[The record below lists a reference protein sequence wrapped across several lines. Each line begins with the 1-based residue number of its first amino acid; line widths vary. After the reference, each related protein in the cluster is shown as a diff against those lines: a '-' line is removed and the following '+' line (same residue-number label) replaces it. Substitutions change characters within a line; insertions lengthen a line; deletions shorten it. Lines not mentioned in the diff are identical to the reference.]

1 MNEYQHYLVQEFADE
16 YNEGHMTRRQLLR
29 RAVLIM
35 GSVPAGMAALAAVGC
50 GGDDDDEAADAANT
64 PEPPD
69 ESASSTVT
77 VPTAAPTGTND
88 TVQTSDVKFRGPG
101 SDLLGYLAKPPGNG
115 PYPGIVVIHENRGLN
130 DHIKD
135 VTRRYAKEGFIA
147 LAVDLA
153 SRAGGSKPDASANTG
168 VLGSAKIDDLIADMK
183 AYVDH
188 LKATEG
194 VKSGGI
200 GVTGFCFGGGYTW
213 DTVVEASGIK
223 AAAPYYGTCRQV
235 DKLKTTKTAVLAIYG
250 GNDTRITGEADRVRA
265 ALQESGAPFDIQI
278 YQGAN
283 HAFFNDTGAS
293 YNEAAA
299 KDAWAKTL
307 AWFRQY
313 V

>member
-1 MNEYQHYLVQEFADE
+1 MNEYQRYLVQEFADE
-16 YNEGHMTRRQLLR
+16 YNEGHMSRRQLLR

-69 ESASSTVT
+69 EASSTT
-77 VPTAAPTGTND
+77 TTAPTPAPTGTND
-88 TVQTSDVKFRGPG
+88 TVQTSDVNFRGPG
-101 SDLLGYLAKPPGNG
+101 SDLLGYLAKPPGSG

-135 VTRRYAKEGFIA
+135 VTRRYANEGFIA

-168 VLGSAKIDDLIADMK
+168 VLGSANIADLIADMK
-183 AYVDH
+183 AYVEH
-188 LKATEG
+188 LKGTDG
-194 VKSGGI
+194 VKTGGV

-213 DTVVEASGIK
+213 DTVVEASDVK

-235 DKLKTTKTAVLAIYG
+235 DRLKTTKTAVLAIYG
-250 GNDTRITGEADRVRA
+250 GNDTRITGEADKVRA
-265 ALQESGAPFDIQI
+265 ALQESGAPFDIQV

-283 HAFFNDTGAS
+283 HAFFNDTGS
-293 YNEAAA
+293 NYNEAAA
-299 KDAWAKTL
+299 KDAWSRTL